1 MTDAMTDTMAKNR
14 SFLHAVISTARPRQ
28 WLKNVLV
35 FAGPAAA
42 GGLDAWSTVSASAWV
57 FAGFCATASGTYF
70 LNDVVD
76 VENDRRHPHKR
87 HRAIAAGQ
95 LSVALAVMIGVCLL
109 LAGVL
114 LASIPR
120 WQSGAL
126 VLLYALLTV
135 SYSVVLK
142 RVPLVELAVI
152 ASGFVLR
159 AMAGAA
165 GTETPMSTWFLLSI
179 TFGSLFVASGKRF
192 AELLEMGD
200 RSVET
205 RSALSSYTL
214 TYLRQL
220 IVFSCTATAI
230 AYFLWAFE
238 NAADSDSSIP
248 YHELSIIP
256 MVLALLRYLMVLET
270 GKGGAPEDVFIKDWG
285 MRVYASLWL
294 VLYVV
299 GVYAT

>member
-1 MTDAMTDTMAKNR
+1 MKHR
-14 SFLHAVISTARPRQ
+14 SFPHAVVSTARPRQ

-42 GGLDAWSTVSASAWV
+42 GGFDTWSTVSASVWV
-57 FAGFCATASGTYF
+57 FVGFCAAASGTYF
-70 LNDVVD
+70 INDVVD
-76 VENDRRHPHKR
+76 LDNDKNHPVKSA
-87 HRAIAAGQ
+87 RAIASGQ
-95 LSVALAVMIGVCLL
+95 LSTLFALCLGAVLLCIGV
-109 LAGVL
+109 G

-126 VLLYALLTV
+126 VALYATLTV
-135 SYSVVLK
+135 AYSLVLK
-142 RVPLVELAVI
+142 RVPLLELAVI
-152 ASGFVLR
+152 AAGFVLR
-159 AMAGAA
+159 AMAGAT

-179 TFGSLFVASGKRF
+179 TFGSFFVASGKRF
-192 AELLEMGD
+192 AELLEMGE
-200 RSVET
+200 RSAET
-205 RSALSSYTL
+205 RTALSSYTL

-220 IVFSCTATAI
+220 IIFSCTATAI
-230 AYFLWAFE
+230 SYFLWAFE
-238 NAADSDSSIP
+238 NAADADSSIP

-256 MVLALLRYLMVLET
+256 MVLALLRYLMVLES

-285 MRVYASLWL
+285 MRIYASSWL

>member
-1 MTDAMTDTMAKNR
+1 MTKNR
-14 SFLHAVISTARPRQ
+14 SFLHAVVSTARPRQ
-28 WLKNVLV
+28 WLKNLLV

-42 GGLDAWSTVSASAWV
+42 GGFDSWATVSESLWV
-57 FAGFCATASGTYF
+57 FAGFSATASGTYF

-76 VENDRRHPHKR
+76 RENDRRHPTKSS
-87 HRAIAAGQ
+87 RAIAAGQ
-95 LSVALAVMIGVCLL
+95 LSYGVALVIGFLL
-109 LAGVL
+109 LLLGIY
-114 LASIPR
+114 LASVPR
-120 WQSGAL
+120 WQSGA
-126 VLLYALLTV
+126 VVALYALLTV
-135 SYSVVLK
+135 MYSLVLK
-142 RVPLVELAVI
+142 RIPLVELAVI
-152 ASGFVLR
+152 AAGFVLR

-192 AELLEMGD
+192 AELLEMGE

-238 NAADSDSSIP
+238 NAADANSSIP

-270 GKGGAPEDVFIKDWG
+270 GKGGAPEEVFMRDWG

>member
-1 MTDAMTDTMAKNR
+1 MTKDR
-14 SFLHAVISTARPRQ
+14 SRLHAVVSTARPRQ

-42 GGLDAWSTVSASAWV
+42 GGLDTWSTLSASLWV
-57 FAGFCATASGTYF
+57 FAGFCVAASGTYF
-70 LNDVVD
+70 VNDIVD
-76 VENDRRHPHKR
+76 VENDRRHPSKKG
-87 HRAIAAGQ
+87 RAIAAGQ
-95 LSVALAVMIGVCLL
+95 LSIPLAAILGGLLLCIGV
-109 LAGVL
+109 V
-114 LASIPR
+114 LASVPR

-126 VLLYALLTV
+126 VALYVLLTIC
-135 SYSVVLK
+135 YSIVLK
-142 RVPLVELAVI
+142 RIPLVELAAI

-192 AELLEMGD
+192 AELLEMGE

-238 NAADSDSSIP
+238 NAADAESSIP

-256 MVLALLRYLMVLET
+256 MVLALLRYLMVLES

-285 MRVYASLWL
+285 MRIYASAWL
-294 VLYVV
+294 LLYVI